1 MSLIAD
7 HGFAFLVLACLFG
20 FFMAWG
26 VGANDVAN
34 AMGTSVGSRALTIRQ
49 AILVAMVFE
58 FCGAYFAGGEVTE
71 TIRSGIVAPQY
82 MTPDL
87 LVFGMLSALLA
98 AGVWLL
104 LATIKGW
111 PVSTTHSIVGA
122 IIGFASVGVSVHAVH
137 WGAIGPI
144 VASWV
149 VTPVLSGLLAFALFR
164 SVQWLVLH
172 AEDPFRS
179 ARRYVPLYMF
189 LAGFM
194 VALMTVGKGLK
205 HVGLELS
212 GLQTLGLALLAG
224 GLVMGLGIVLLLRIR
239 PTGGADPRGGFAS
252 VERVFAVL
260 MIFTACSMAFAHGAN
275 DVANAIGPVAAVVA
289 VVQAGGDLD
298 LVSRSP
304 VPSWVLLLGAVGIV
318 IGLATY
324 GYRVIATIGRE
335 ITELTPS
342 RGFARRAGDRLHG
355 GWRLGHR
362 PAGIHHP
369 YPGRRGAR
377 HRHGAR
383 HRRAQPAGDRLDLP
397 VLGSD
402 PAGRRG
408 AGDPVLP
415 GPARAVRRLSAIFV
429 GWRRRNRNG
438 RFYPLPR

>member
-1 MSLIAD
+1 M
-7 HGFAFLVLACLFG
+7 
-20 FFMAWG
+20 
-26 VGANDVAN
+26 
-34 AMGTSVGSRALTIRQ
+34 
-49 AILVAMVFE
+49 
-58 FCGAYFAGGEVTE
+58 
-71 TIRSGIVAPQY
+71 
-82 MTPDL
+82 
-87 LVFGMLSALLA
+87 
-98 AGVWLL
+98 
-104 LATIKGW
+104 
-111 PVSTTHSIVGA
+111 STTHSIVGA

-137 WGAIGPI
+137 QGAIGPI

-335 ITELTPS
+335 ITERPQPRL
-342 RGFARRAGDRLHG
+342 RRRAGDRLHG

-362 PAGIHHP
+362 PAGVHYP

-383 HRRAQPAGDRLDLP
+383 HRALNLRVIGSIFLSWVVTLPAGA
-397 VLGSD
+397 VL
-402 PAGRRG
+402 AILFFLVLRALFG
-408 AGDPVLP
+408 A
-415 GPARAVRRLSAIFV
+415 
-429 GWRRRNRNG
+429 
-438 RFYPLPR
+438 

>member
-1 MSLIAD
+1 
-7 HGFAFLVLACLFG
+7 
-20 FFMAWG
+20 
-26 VGANDVAN
+26 
-34 AMGTSVGSRALTIRQ
+34 
-49 AILVAMVFE
+49 
-58 FCGAYFAGGEVTE
+58 
-71 TIRSGIVAPQY
+71 
-82 MTPDL
+82 
-87 LVFGMLSALLA
+87 MLSALLA

-212 GLQTLGLALLAG
+212 GIQTLGLALLAG

-289 VVQAGGDLD
+289 VV
-298 LVSRSP
+298 
-304 VPSWVLLLGAVGIV
+304 
-318 IGLATY
+318 
-324 GYRVIATIGRE
+324 
-335 ITELTPS
+335 
-342 RGFARRAGDRLHG
+342 
-355 GWRLGHR
+355 R
-362 PAGIHHP
+362 PA
-369 YPGRRGAR
+369 AT
-377 HRHGAR
+377 
-383 HRRAQPAGDRLDLP
+383 
-397 VLGSD
+397 
-402 PAGRRG
+402 
-408 AGDPVLP
+408 
-415 GPARAVRRLSAIFV
+415 
-429 GWRRRNRNG
+429 WNW
-438 RFYPLPR
+438 

>member
-1 MSLIAD
+1 M
-7 HGFAFLVLACLFG
+7 
-20 FFMAWG
+20 
-26 VGANDVAN
+26 
-34 AMGTSVGSRALTIRQ
+34 
-49 AILVAMVFE
+49 
-58 FCGAYFAGGEVTE
+58 
-71 TIRSGIVAPQY
+71 
-82 MTPDL
+82 
-87 LVFGMLSALLA
+87 
-98 AGVWLL
+98 

-137 WGAIGPI
+137 WSAIGPI

-335 ITELTPS
+335 ITELTPAAAS
-342 RGFARRAGDRLHG
+342 PPSWRPPPRWLAPRPSACRYPPPIPWSARCSASAWRA
-355 GWRLGHR
+355 
-362 PAGIHHP
+362 AS
-369 YPGRRGAR
+369 AR
-377 HRHGAR
+377 STCG
-383 HRRAQPAGDRLDLP
+383 
-397 VLGSD
+397 
-402 PAGRRG
+402 
-408 AGDPVLP
+408 
-415 GPARAVRRLSAIFV
+415 
-429 GWRRRNRNG
+429 
-438 RFYPLPR
+438 

>member
-26 VGANDVAN
+26 AGANDVAN

-71 TIRSGIVAPQY
+71 TIRSGIVDPQY

-342 RGFARRAGDRLHG
+342 RGFAAELATASTVVGASAIGLPVSTTHTLVG
-355 GWRLGHR
+355 AVLGIGMAR
-362 PAGIHHP
+362 GIGALNLRVIGSIFLSWVVTLPAGAVLAILFFLVL
-369 YPGRRGAR
+369 RALFGA
-377 HRHGAR
+377 
-383 HRRAQPAGDRLDLP
+383 
-397 VLGSD
+397 
-402 PAGRRG
+402 
-408 AGDPVLP
+408 
-415 GPARAVRRLSAIFV
+415 
-429 GWRRRNRNG
+429 
-438 RFYPLPR
+438 

>member
-1 MSLIAD
+1 
-7 HGFAFLVLACLFG
+7 
-20 FFMAWG
+20 
-26 VGANDVAN
+26 
-34 AMGTSVGSRALTIRQ
+34 
-49 AILVAMVFE
+49 
-58 FCGAYFAGGEVTE
+58 
-71 TIRSGIVAPQY
+71 
-82 MTPDL
+82 
-87 LVFGMLSALLA
+87 MLSALLA

-179 ARRYVPLYMF
+179 ARYVPLYMF

-335 ITELTPS
+335 ITELTPAAAS
-342 RGFARRAGDRLHG
+342 PPVARSAIGLPVSTTHTLVGAVLGIGMARGIGALNLRVIGSIFLS
-355 GWRLGHR
+355 WVVTL
-362 PAGIHHP
+362 PAGAVLAILFFLVL
-369 YPGRRGAR
+369 RALFGA
-377 HRHGAR
+377 
-383 HRRAQPAGDRLDLP
+383 
-397 VLGSD
+397 
-402 PAGRRG
+402 
-408 AGDPVLP
+408 
-415 GPARAVRRLSAIFV
+415 
-429 GWRRRNRNG
+429 
-438 RFYPLPR
+438 

>member
-71 TIRSGIVAPQY
+71 TIRSGIVDPQY

-224 GLVMGLGIVLLLRIR
+224 GLVMGLGIVLLLRI
-239 PTGGADPRGGFAS
+239 
-252 VERVFAVL
+252 
-260 MIFTACSMAFAHGAN
+260 
-275 DVANAIGPVAAVVA
+275 
-289 VVQAGGDLD
+289 
-298 LVSRSP
+298 
-304 VPSWVLLLGAVGIV
+304 
-318 IGLATY
+318 
-324 GYRVIATIGRE
+324 
-335 ITELTPS
+335 
-342 RGFARRAGDRLHG
+342 
-355 GWRLGHR
+355 
-362 PAGIHHP
+362 
-369 YPGRRGAR
+369 
-377 HRHGAR
+377 
-383 HRRAQPAGDRLDLP
+383 
-397 VLGSD
+397 
-402 PAGRRG
+402 
-408 AGDPVLP
+408 
-415 GPARAVRRLSAIFV
+415 
-429 GWRRRNRNG
+429 
-438 RFYPLPR
+438 